1 MLFWLPQG
9 TGGGQELPLT
19 FKILFFLA
27 LLAPLGLLT
36 AAVIGWYTE
45 IIEDVQKLKWPR
57 ELRLLAIYVIKAVS
71 YVSIVAIW
79 LGVLFACLWELGKS
93 NRDYGNLIVPSE
105 PATYNALD
113 RKIFSKHSEALEETT
128 RRVRVKHDKAH
139 SKLSTLGP
147 KIIQFLKFD
156 TNSPSAARLQRN
168 PLFAVA
174 VIDYGRVDQAPRAG
188 FFVNS
193 EPYKI
198 KDSHFF
204 VGKVHHVNTP
214 TFNIQREGSREGD
227 SRKAIRSVFG
237 SHNLKG
243 LLSDLDHLVS
253 LQGHRGG
260 SQKHEELDAS
270 VEQLHSLSLASASEL
285 DRILLEGLRAEP
297 RDRGRA

>member
-1 MLFWLPQG
+1 VLFWLPQG
-9 TGGGQELPLT
+9 TGGQEFPSI

-36 AAVIGWYTE
+36 ATVIGWYAE
-45 IIEDVQKLKWPR
+45 IIEDVRRLKWPR

-71 YVSIVAIW
+71 YVSIAAIW

-105 PATYNALD
+105 PAAYNALD
-113 RKIFSKHSEALEETT
+113 REIFSKHGQALEETA
-128 RRVRVKHDKAH
+128 RIVWVKHDKAH
-139 SKLSTLGP
+139 GELSTLGP
-147 KIIQFLKFD
+147 KIIQFLEFD
-156 TNSPSAARLQRN
+156 TNPPGVAGLQRN

-174 VIDYGRVDQAPRAG
+174 VISYGRVDQAPGTG

-193 EPYKI
+193 EPYKV
-198 KDSHFF
+198 KDSHFL
-204 VGKVHHVNTP
+204 VRKVHHVNAP
-214 TFNIQREGSREGD
+214 TLNIQREGSREGD
-227 SRKAIRSVFG
+227 SRKTIRNVFG

-253 LQGHRGG
+253 RQGHRGG

-270 VEQLHSLSLASASEL
+270 VEQPHPLSLATASEL
-285 DRILLEGLRAEP
+285 DRILREGLRGKE
-297 RDRGRA
+297 G